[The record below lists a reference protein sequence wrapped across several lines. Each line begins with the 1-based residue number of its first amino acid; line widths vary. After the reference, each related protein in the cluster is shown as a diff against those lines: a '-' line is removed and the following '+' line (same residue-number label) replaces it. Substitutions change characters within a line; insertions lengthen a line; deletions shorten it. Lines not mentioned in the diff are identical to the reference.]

1 MTFAAFVEYLRGTN
15 PQNSWSLII
24 PTLIKLVLAI
34 IIAGTIGLERGK
46 QGRAAGMRT
55 HILVCLGATIA
66 SMLGFYVKSIL
77 NIDSDPLR
85 VAAQVISG
93 IGFLGVGTILI
104 KGRFQITGLTT
115 SAGLWTVAVIGLAIG
130 MGFYEGAVAFFLCVI
145 IATTLLHRLEY
156 KIRRKHT
163 IIGVYLELS
172 SVNHVRKIID
182 ILETKYRGK
191 DIQITKSR
199 SGTKDSVGVEFLLI
213 PKEMHGKSITEIYA
227 ELEEYEEVLF
237 AIESI

>member
-1 MTFAAFVEYLRGTN
+1 MGYG
-15 PQNSWSLII
+15 
-24 PTLIKLVLAI
+24 
-34 IIAGTIGLERGK
+34 G
-46 QGRAAGMRT
+46 
-55 HILVCLGATIA
+55 
-66 SMLGFYVKSIL
+66 
-77 NIDSDPLR
+77 DPLR

-115 SAGLWTVAVIGLAIG
+115 SAGLWTVAVIGIAIG
-130 MGFYEGAVAFFLCVI
+130 MGFYEGAIAFFLCAIV
-145 IATTLLHRLEY
+145 ATTLLHRLEY

-182 ILETKYRGK
+182 IIENEYSGK

-199 SGTKDSVGVEFLLI
+199 SGTKDSVGIEFLLI
-213 PKEMHGKSITEIYA
+213 PREMKGKPVNEIYT
-227 ELEEYEEVLF
+227 ELESHEEVLY

>member
-1 MTFAAFVEYLRGTN
+1 MDVSRFLNLDNQALELIIATIFRAFVA
-15 PQNSWSLII
+15 
-24 PTLIKLVLAI
+24 LAM
-34 IIAGTIGLERGK
+34 GGFIGLERGR

-55 HILVCLGATIA
+55 HILVCLGSALA
-66 SMLGFYVKSIL
+66 SLGGVFANVYL
-77 NIDSDPLR
+77 GYGGDPLR

-115 SAGLWTVAVIGLAIG
+115 SAGLWTVAVIGLSIG
-130 MGFYEGAVAFFLCVI
+130 MGFYEGAIAFFFCAVL
-145 IATTLLHRLEY
+145 ATTLLHRLEY
-156 KIRRKHT
+156 KIRRNHT

-182 ILETKYRGK
+182 LLEQEYNGK

-199 SGTKDSVGVEFLLI
+199 SGTENSVGVEFLLI
-213 PKEMHGKSITEIYA
+213 PREMKGKSISQIYA
-227 ELEEYEEVLF
+227 ELESHEEVLF

>member
-1 MTFAAFVEYLRGTN
+1 MDISRYLN
-15 PQNSWSLII
+15 LDNQYLELII
-24 PTLIKLVLAI
+24 ATFVRAMLAL
-34 IIAGTIGLERGK
+34 AVGGFIGMERGR

-55 HILVCLGATIA
+55 HILVCLGSALA
-66 SMLGFYVKSIL
+66 SLGGIFANEYL
-77 NIDSDPLR
+77 GYGGDPLR

-130 MGFYEGAVAFFLCVI
+130 MGFYEGAVAFFLCVVL
-145 IATTLLHRLEY
+145 ATTLLHRLEY

-163 IIGVYLELS
+163 IIGVYIELS
-172 SVNHVRKIID
+172 SVNHVRKIIN
-182 ILETKYRGK
+182 ILENEYKGK

-213 PKEMHGKSITEIYA
+213 PKEMNGKSVAEIYA
-227 ELEEYEEVLF
+227 ELEQHEEVLY

>member
-1 MTFAAFVEYLRGTN
+1 MEICRIELGNEYLELLLATAVRA
-15 PQNSWSLII
+15 LMA
-24 PTLIKLVLAI
+24 LVM
-34 IIAGTIGLERGK
+34 GGFIGLERGR

-55 HILVCLGATIA
+55 HILVCLGAALA
-66 SMLGFYVKSIL
+66 SLGGIYVSVYL
-77 NIDSDPLR
+77 GYGNDPLR

-115 SAGLWTVAVIGLAIG
+115 SAGLWTVAVIGLALG
-130 MGFYEGAVAFFLCVI
+130 MGFYEGAIAFFLCAVC
-145 IATTLLHRLEY
+145 ATTLLHRLEY
-156 KIRRKHT
+156 KIRRNHT

-172 SVNHVRKIID
+172 SVDHVRKIIN
-182 ILETKYRGK
+182 ILETEYNGK
-191 DIQITKSR
+191 DIQVTKSR

-213 PKEMHGKSITEIYA
+213 PKDMNGKQVSEIYD
-227 ELEEYEEVLF
+227 ELERHEEVLY

>member
-1 MTFAAFVEYLRGTN
+1 MAPSPSPAIFRHRAMVTVFRAF
-15 PQNSWSLII
+15 IA
-24 PTLIKLVLAI
+24 LV
-34 IIAGTIGLERGK
+34 IGGFIGMERGR

-55 HILVCLGATIA
+55 HILVCLGSALA
-66 SMLGFYVKSIL
+66 SLGGIFTNQYL
-77 NIDSDPLR
+77 GYGGDPLR

-115 SAGLWTVAVIGLAIG
+115 SAGLWTVAVIGLAVG
-130 MGFYEGAVAFFLCVI
+130 MGFYEGAIAFFMCVVLS
-145 IATTLLHRLEY
+145 TTLLHRLEY

-182 ILETKYRGK
+182 LLESEYKGK
-191 DIQITKSR
+191 DIQVTKSR

-213 PKEMHGKSITEIYA
+213 PREMNGKSIADIYA
-227 ELEEYEEVLF
+227 ELEQYEEVLY